1 MEVLLFAKLSVR
13 NARCHMADGAAWP
26 SCDVF
31 IIALALQSSLFRIS
45 RHVQDML
52 RQHGLQKWA
61 CQFPARHSFGHGSLF
76 RWFAPK
82 KQLQIYMMRIVPNRP
97 SHQHQ
102 HARCQAWQNYDG
114 NECFHWRRGHGLSI
128 LGSGKFVPI
137 LFLLRVN
144 LWHQTGQITHRWLG
158 PNKTIRVHMSSEQ
171 NHGESAE
178 EELFDLLT
186 CHRSEPWTFKMKTF
200 GVSFLQCFGD
210 GLYAVFACAFPQ
222 TWG

>member
-1 MEVLLFAKLSVR
+1 MGL
-13 NARCHMADGAAWP
+13 P

-61 CQFPARHSFGHGSLF
+61 CQFPARHSFGHCSLF

-144 LWHQTGQITHRWLG
+144 LWHQTGQIAHRWLG

-186 CHRSEPWTFKMKTF
+186 CHRSEPWPFKMKTF
-200 GVSFLQCFGD
+200 GVSFLQCFGC